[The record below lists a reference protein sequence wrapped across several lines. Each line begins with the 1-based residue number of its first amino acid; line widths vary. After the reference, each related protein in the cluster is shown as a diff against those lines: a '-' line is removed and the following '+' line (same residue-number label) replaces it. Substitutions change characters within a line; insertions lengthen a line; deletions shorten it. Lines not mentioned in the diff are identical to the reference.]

1 MAFNRRN
8 TPNAVQES
16 NTEREVR
23 KSIGFVNLY
32 IELEDGSRVKV
43 AGDLK
48 LRFYE
53 ENPTHKAYID
63 FCKEHNLNPLEAGEG
78 ITVEVVPY
86 TTPDPDAPVARPK
99 FFSKAD

>member
-1 MAFNRRN
+1 MAFNKRN
-8 TPNAVQES
+8 TSNASQES

-48 LRFYE
+48 LRFY
-53 ENPTHKAYID
+53 
-63 FCKEHNLNPLEAGEG
+63 
-78 ITVEVVPY
+78 
-86 TTPDPDAPVARPK
+86 
-99 FFSKAD
+99 